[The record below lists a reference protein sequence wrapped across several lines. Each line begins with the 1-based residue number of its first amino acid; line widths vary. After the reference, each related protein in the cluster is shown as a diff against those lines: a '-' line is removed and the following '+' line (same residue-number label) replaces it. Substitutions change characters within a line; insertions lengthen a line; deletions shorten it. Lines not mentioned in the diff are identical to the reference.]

1 VKPTKQQRL
10 ETRIKWP
17 RLKKRELDAD
27 IQNLKVQLQDL
38 KVARE
43 PE

>member
-1 VKPTKQQRL
+1 MKQQRL
-10 ETRIKWP
+10 ETRIKWL

-27 IQNLKVQLQDL
+27 IQNLKVQLQEF
-38 KVARE
+38 KVTRE